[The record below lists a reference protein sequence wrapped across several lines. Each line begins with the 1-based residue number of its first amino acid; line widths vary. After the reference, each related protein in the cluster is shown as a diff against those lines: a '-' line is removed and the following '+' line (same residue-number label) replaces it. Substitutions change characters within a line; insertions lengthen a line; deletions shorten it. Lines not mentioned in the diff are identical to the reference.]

1 MRRAGVAGAGVL
13 LALVGGCGGEGGG
26 KQPVRS
32 AADIPA
38 ERVTATIDW
47 RAVATKADR
56 ERLRE
61 WRGAWLAALAQAR
74 AGGAG
79 TTLVADPALYALDAA
94 LPDPL
99 PPAGEYRCRT
109 IKLGAK
115 GTGGLRFVAYPFFR
129 CRVSVRDGGVSLEKL
144 TGSQRG
150 VGIIYPHD
158 QSRAVFLG
166 TMALGDERGAVRYG
180 RDASRDMAGWVERIA
195 PSRWRIALP
204 YPAFESTLD
213 LLDLVPA

>member
-1 MRRAGVAGAGVL
+1 MRCSHAVGVAAL
-13 LALVGGCGGEGGG
+13 LAVVGGCGGGSEG

-32 AADIPA
+32 AAEVPA
-38 ERVTATIDW
+38 ERATATVDR

-61 WRGAWLAALAQAR
+61 WRSAWLTALAQAR
-74 AGGAG
+74 ADGAG
-79 TTLVADPALYALDAA
+79 ATLAADPALYAFDAA
-94 LPDPL
+94 SPGPL

-115 GTGGLRFVAYPFFR
+115 GRGGLRFVAYPFFR
-129 CRVSVRDGGVSLEKL
+129 CRVSVREGSVSLEKL

-158 QSRAVFLG
+158 PARAVFLG

-195 PSRWRIALP
+195 PARWRIALP